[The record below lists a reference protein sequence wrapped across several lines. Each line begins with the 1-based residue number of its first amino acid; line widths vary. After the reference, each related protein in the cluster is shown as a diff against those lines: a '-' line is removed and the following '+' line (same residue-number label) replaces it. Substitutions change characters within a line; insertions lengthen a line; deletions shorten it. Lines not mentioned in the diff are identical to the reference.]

1 MGELNFEFKKT
12 DTWRTVRETFK
23 EEYEEAAKGYDL
35 DEDEY
40 LRLSLEPNKDQST
53 EDLLEW
59 ERCRLV
65 YAKLQKHFQERL
77 EEKGLLK
84 VQRIPPFYTYKY
96 LMKIK

>member
-12 DTWRTVRETFK
+12 DKWRTVRETFK
-23 EEYEEAAKGYDL
+23 EEYEELAKGYDL

-40 LRLSLEPNKDQST
+40 LRLSLAGRGQST

-59 ERCRLV
+59 DRCRLV
-65 YAKLQKHFQERL
+65 YAKLQEHFQERL

-84 VQRIPPFYTYKY
+84 VHQTPPFYKYVY
-96 LMKIK
+96 LMKIQ